1 MPLVAHNDLPTFKRL
16 SDEGQEVLSVERARH
31 QDIREMH
38 IGLLNMMPDAALEA
52 TERQFYR
59 LVGAANPIVQFH
71 MHPFTIEGLTR
82 SGEAQAHIDRY
93 YESFDKIRDEGLDGL
108 IISGANVTHARLQ
121 QEPFWQPLTEVFDWA
136 RQHVSS
142 TLCSC
147 LATHALIQ
155 YGYGIERTPLG
166 FKRWGVYPHR
176 VVEPIH
182 PLVATINTRFDV
194 PHSRFNEI
202 FRGDMERAGL
212 RVLVESE
219 EAGVHLAVSED
230 LMRVVFFQGHPEYDT
245 ISLFKEYKREVT
257 RYFAGARDDFPPLPE
272 HYFSLD
278 LEDCLNQY
286 GQKVRQ
292 ARREGLPFPELP
304 EEQVAIHLDNTWR
317 DTAKAVFN
325 NWLGLIYQVTDQDRR
340 KPLMGHVNPHD
351 PLGLVGK
358 LSQTDLGRAGR
369 DEGVAADEPDFSC
382 ILVDRGPGFS

>member
-1 MPLVAHNDLPTFKRL
+1 MPLVALTDLPTFRRL

-71 MHPFTIEGLTR
+71 MHPFTIPGLSR
-82 SGEAQAHIDRY
+82 SAEAQAHIDRY
-93 YESFDKIRDEGLDGL
+93 YESFEKIRDEGLDGL
-108 IISGANVTHARLQ
+108 IISGANVTHPHLQ

-136 RQHVSS
+136 RQNVTS

-155 YGYGIERTPLG
+155 YGYGIERTHLG
-166 FKRWGVYPHR
+166 FKRWGVYSHR
-176 VVEPIH
+176 VVEPLH
-182 PLVATINTRFDV
+182 PLVSTINTRFDV
-194 PHSRFNEI
+194 PHSRFNGI
-202 FRGDMERAGL
+202 FREDMERVGL
-212 RVLVESE
+212 RVLVESG

-230 LMRVVFFQGHPEYDT
+230 LVRVVFFQGHPEYDT
-245 ISLFKEYKREVT
+245 ISLFKEYKREVM
-257 RYFAGARDDFPPLPE
+257 RYYLGEREDYPPLPE
-272 HYFSLD
+272 HYFDLD
-278 LEDCLNQY
+278 LSDWLNRH

-292 ARREGLPFPELP
+292 ARREGLPLPEL
-304 EEQVAIHLDNTWR
+304 EEKSVVSHLDNTWR

-340 KPLMGHVNPHD
+340 KPLMKRVDPND

-358 LSQTDLGRAGR
+358 LHHPEAG
-369 DEGVAADEPDFSC
+369 DVK
-382 ILVDRGPGFS
+382 